1 MRGRELLL
9 DAQQVEPRRRRRRGA
24 ERLAVDLAAE
34 RIHLE
39 VIEARRALDIGERLG
54 RLHLQPPEH
63 RARRERPFE
72 LPDELLEVVLH
83 HAVQIDELAVDVVQ
97 HLHLAR
103 RLGEEHGGGAGERLD
118 IAAVLREK
126 AQQSIGEPTFA
137 SHPRNDRTEHL
148 VSPALVGS
156 PLVGSRP

>member
-9 DAQQVEPRRRRRRGA
+9 DAQEIQTGRRRRRRAPALPVDLGA
-24 ERLAVDLAAE
+24 ERA
-34 RIHLE
+34 HLQ
-39 VIEARRALDIGERLG
+39 VIEARRALDVGERLG
-54 RLHLQPPEH
+54 RLHLQPAEH
-63 RARRERPFE
+63 RARAERPLE

-103 RLGEEHGGGAGERLD
+103 RLGEEHGGRAGERLD
-118 IAAVLREK
+118 IAAVLRKK
-126 AQQSIGEPTFA
+126 AQQPIGEPTFA